1 MKRPI
6 KFFSTLTTFLIA
18 LAIGLS
24 SAQAQEN
31 DTVADIVTSSEK
43 HSTFVTLLEK
53 AELKGVLEQPGPYTV
68 LAPTNEAFEEL
79 GEEKIK
85 TLKENPQELQNVLVG
100 HLFQGNVSSS
110 DVEEAREVN
119 VTKGDIEASNGV
131 VHVIDEVMIE

>member
-1 MKRPI
+1 
-6 KFFSTLTTFLIA
+6 
-18 LAIGLS
+18 
-24 SAQAQEN
+24 
-31 DTVADIVTSSEK
+31 
-43 HSTFVTLLEK
+43 
-53 AELKGVLEQPGPYTV
+53 VLQQPGPYTV

-79 GEEKIK
+79 GEDKIK